1 MSMRYGFFDS
11 EITGYDEDGMP
22 IFDRAE
28 SSDFLALFIQKI
40 ITDGVLADPS
50 TSFQVIADAGM
61 TVKVKPGFGIVKGR
75 FAYDAQEASY
85 TLEEAPTQYKR
96 IDRVVLRANYLE
108 RRCEIIVKTGTAASS
123 PVAPALIR
131 PASGDYFELSLA
143 TIAINSNQT
152 AIVQSN
158 ITDTRWDSSV
168 CGAVTQAIDHLDTE
182 AFYTQLNAFYAEF
195 VSMSNASYAQ
205 FENMAQT
212 AYENFTQ
219 AIDDYEEDLE
229 ARGEAQLTAIT
240 NSLAEFQRTS
250 QNAFNAWFASVQ
262 DLLDEDVA
270 GHLINI
276 ANDHEQRLTLAE
288 YMAIHNDYFAPLKD
302 DEGYTIVDDEGNAI
316 MVDWKYN
323 YA

>member
-11 EITGYDEDGMP
+11 EITGYDEEGMP

-40 ITDGVLADPS
+40 ITDGVLATPS
-50 TSFQVIADAGM
+50 TCFQVVADAGM
-61 TVKVKPGFGIVKGR
+61 NIKVKPGFGIIKGR
-75 FAYDAQEASY
+75 FAYDAQDESFELEA
-85 TLEEAPTQYKR
+85 APSQYKR
-96 IDRVVLRANYLE
+96 IDRVVLRANYLN
-108 RRCEIIVKTGTAASS
+108 RCCEILVKKGTAAAS
-123 PVAPALIR
+123 PVPPELIR

-205 FENMAQT
+205 FLSMAET
-212 AYENFTQ
+212 AYDEFRD

-240 NSLAEFQRTS
+240 ESLSDFQRTS
-250 QNAFNAWFASVQ
+250 QNAFNAWFATVQ

-276 ANDHEQRLTLAE
+276 TNDHEQRLTLAE
-288 YMAIHNDYFAPLKD
+288 YMAVHNDYFAPLKD
-302 DEGYTIVDDEGNAI
+302 DDGYYIVDDEDNAI

>member
-11 EITGYDEDGMP
+11 EISGYDEEGMP

-50 TSFQVIADAGM
+50 TSFQVVADEGM
-61 TVKVKPGFGIVKGR
+61 NIKVKAGFGIVRGR
-75 FAYDAQEASY
+75 FAYDAQDESY
-85 TLEEAPTQYKR
+85 TLEEAPSQYKR

-108 RRCEIIVKTGTAASS
+108 RRCEIIVKTGIAASS

-131 PASGDYFELSLA
+131 PASGDYYELSLA

-152 AIVQSN
+152 AIVQAN

-168 CGAVTQAIDHLDTE
+168 CGAVTQAIDHLDT
-182 AFYTQLNAFYAEF
+182 AAFYAQLNSYYEEF
-195 VSMSNASYAQ
+195 VSRSETSYDH
-205 FENMAQT
+205 FEQMAQI
-212 AYENFTQ
+212 AYDNFTD
-219 AIDDYEEDLE
+219 AINDYEADLE

-250 QNAFNAWFASVQ
+250 QNAFNEWFASVR

-270 GHLINI
+270 GNLINVT
-276 ANDHEQRLTLAE
+276 NDHEQRLTLAE

-302 DEGYTIVDDEGNAI
+302 DDGYYIVDDEGNAI